1 MISKPAGMIP
11 RNTLADDE
19 RNEIMFAYEQ
29 GMHYDE
35 QRKDENMNILNEMS
49 A

>member
-1 MISKPAGMIP
+1 MISKHAGMIP

-19 RNEIMFAYEQ
+19 INEIMFACEQ
-29 GMHYDE
+29 GIHYDE
-35 QRKDENMNILNEMS
+35 RKDESMNILNEMS

>member
-11 RNTLADDE
+11 RNTLTDDE
-19 RNEIMFAYEQ
+19 RNEIMLAYEQ
-29 GMHYDE
+29 GIHYDE
-35 QRKDENMNILNEMS
+35 QRKDESMNILDEMS